1 LNSIVFDEK
10 ALKDT
15 REEIKK
21 IIFECIISLS
31 RGT

>member
-15 REEIKK
+15 REDHESTAWLDVKK
-21 IIFECIISLS
+21 MEKL
-31 RGT
+31 

>member
-15 REEIKK
+15 REEINK
-21 IIFECIISLS
+21 IIFEYII
-31 RGT
+31 